1 MNSTLWENWRY
12 EKYTVGKL
20 EVWRVHCGKTNFHF
34 LYWTFLKVFYNM
46 IYLLFAPVHISGK
59 FTTYCIMYIRDTWYI
74 YQGINYIYPGNF
86 LHTSGNLLHISR
98 NLLHISG
105 IFTSYIWNFLYY
117 KYPGIYYQYPGIY
130 YINLGFYNLY
140 TGIYYI

>member
-46 IYLLFAPVHISGK
+46 IYLLFATVHISGK
-59 FTTYCIMYIRDTWYI
+59 FTTYCISGILDTYIRELTIYIREIFYIHPGICYIYLGIYYI
-74 YQGINYIYPGNF
+74 YQGY
-86 LHTSGNLLHISR
+86 LQ
-98 NLLHISG
+98 HISG
-105 IFTSYIWNFLYY
+105 TFCTTNIREFITNIREFT
-117 KYPGIYYQYPGIY
+117 
-130 YINLGFYNLY
+130 
-140 TGIYYI
+140 T